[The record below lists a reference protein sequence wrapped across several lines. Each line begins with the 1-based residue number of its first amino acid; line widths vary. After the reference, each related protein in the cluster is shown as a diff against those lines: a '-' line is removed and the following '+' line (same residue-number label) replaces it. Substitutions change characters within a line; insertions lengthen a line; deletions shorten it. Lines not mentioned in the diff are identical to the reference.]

1 MDFAVLPPE
10 VNSARMYVGPGS
22 GPMLAAASAW
32 ESLAAELHATASSY
46 QSAITGLT
54 AGPWLGPSSMTMAAA
69 AAPYLTWLRTTA
81 AQAEQT
87 ANQAAVAAAAY
98 EGAFAETV
106 PPPVIAANR
115 SLLAALVA
123 SNVFGQ
129 STAAIA
135 TTETQY
141 AEMWAQDTGAMQSYA
156 LESAAATTLQPFRSP
171 TPSTDGDS
179 QSEQAAAVTQATGT
193 SAGNA
198 KNALAS
204 FSPVSNL
211 AAPAAA
217 ADPLD
222 DLDFISDITGVFV
235 DPPASLAGLVVDST
249 ALPYDVLGTLTGFH
263 TDDIVSG
270 WAGIQSYPGVGAVP
284 PSSFPVITNL
294 AAPVSANLAD
304 ATSVGRLS
312 VPATWAAAAPEFRL
326 SAVALPAANIA
337 AAAEAS
343 ASGTGSLFSQMALAS
358 MAGRAMAGTT
368 GAGGPGIRQRIGA
381 PTGKS
386 KKSPDGASDETPEG
400 AAGGPIT
407 GISAELRELFSLR
420 DAGILTEE
428 EFTEQKRRLLPS

>member
-10 VNSARMYVGPGS
+10 INSARMYAGPGA

-32 ESLAAELHATASSY
+32 DGLAAELHSAASSY
-46 QSAITGLT
+46 QSAITSLT
-54 AGPWLGPSSMTMAAA
+54 AGPWLGPSSATMAAA
-69 AAPYLTWLRTTA
+69 AAPYVTWMQTAA

-87 ANQAAVAAAAY
+87 ANQAIAAAAAY
-98 EGAFAETV
+98 EAAFAETV

-115 SLLAALVA
+115 SYLAALVA
-123 SNVFGQ
+123 SNIFGQ
-129 STAAIA
+129 NTAAIA

-156 LESAAATTLQPFRSP
+156 GASAAATKLQSFSSP
-171 TPSTDGDS
+171 SSSTADGG
-179 QSEQAAAVTQATGT
+179 QTEQAAAVSRASGT
-193 SAGNA
+193 SAGNVQ
-198 KNALAS
+198 NAVSS

-217 ADPLD
+217 ADPMT
-222 DLDFISDITGVFV
+222 DLNFVADLSSVFV
-235 DPPASLAGLVVDST
+235 DPTGTALST
-249 ALPYDVLGTLTGFH
+249 VSLPYDIVGALTGFH

-270 WAGIQSYPGVGAVP
+270 WAGIESWPGYAAAP

-358 MAGRAMAGTT
+358 MAGRAIAGTT
-368 GAGGPGIRQRIGA
+368 GAGGPGFRERIGA
-381 PTGKS
+381 ATGKP
-386 KKSPDGASDETPEG
+386 KKSPQGDSDETPEG
-400 AAGGPIT
+400 TAGGPIT

-428 EFTEQKRRLLPS
+428 EFTEQKRRLLPQ